1 MKMPIMRRKKR
12 KSRFIN
18 LAEQLAVQND
28 IVNETM
34 NSLLDFVSGD
44 DDADQRSDWDEIQ
57 KTAGQPGTGTADASG
72 RSIPRPKLTRTGTRS
87 TRTV

>member
-1 MKMPIMRRKKR
+1 MRRKKR
-12 KSRFIN
+12 TCQFIN

-44 DDADQRSDWDEIQ
+44 DADQRSDWDEIQ
-57 KTAGQPGTGTADASG
+57 KTAGPGSPAEPGETE
-72 RSIPRPKLTRTGTRS
+72 RSDHAIPRPKLTRTGQRS
-87 TRTV
+87 TRRVQ